1 MGNWPSTPKSEGIV
15 VDLFMG
21 SRSTI
26 AAAEAV
32 GYRSIDIERYSDYYT
47 LAEFWT
53 RGPGQ
58 VAFSSPSIFR
68 QASPNPKPGQGHSPL
83 ASLSTTRVSKV
94 TIICAEANSAG
105 SDWIGANRKMPEE

>member
-32 GYRSIDIERYSDYYT
+32 GYRSSGIERYSDYYT

-53 RGPGQ
+53 RGPGGQ
-58 VAFSSPSIFR
+58 VASSSPSIFL
-68 QASPNPKPGQGHSPL
+68 SGFPKPQARARSFPSGLLIH
-83 ASLSTTRVSKV
+83 
-94 TIICAEANSAG
+94 NSG
-105 SDWIGANRKMPEE
+105 